1 MMALATSEE
10 LSAPAAPRL
19 MIVEDES
26 IVALDLRDNLESLGY
41 SVVGV
46 AASQAAALRLAQQ
59 ERPDLVL
66 MDINLGRGGDG
77 IEAASALRE
86 LNDVPVVYLTAYA
99 ESEMLSRAAA
109 TAPYGYL
116 LKPFE
121 LRELNATV
129 RMALTRHQADL
140 VVARTQQ
147 RLLLALDAAELGV
160 MEFAPSNGVMRLDG
174 HHEFISRSRAR
185 GFDLPRDEFLA
196 ALDPISRLQMLGL
209 TEPGQT
215 LHCVAKW
222 TSPGQ
227 GPVWLE
233 INACH
238 FDAERKVVGVFRDV
252 SAKVHDDDQLR
263 QAAVVF
269 ESAAEAI
276 LILDLHGAT
285 VSVNRSFEKLTGWT
299 LAEVRGQRPA
309 EFLHARRADDALPDG
324 ERRESQAKGCDGEV
338 TCVRKDG
345 SMFPAWE
352 HVSPVLDASGK
363 VSHSVMTFSDIS
375 ALRRAEHRIHHLAF
389 HDPLTG
395 LGNRNYLE
403 QFLREFQSD
412 AVQGETGGLGV
423 LFIDLDGFKTI
434 NDTLGHAAGDQLLV
448 AIARRLEGSLRSVDI
463 PIRVGGD
470 EFIVL
475 TRHDKEQDAS
485 NLAEKLL
492 EVIKLP
498 ISLGRHEQLQV
509 SASIGIALYPQH
521 AQLPELL
528 IQAADNAMYE
538 AKALGRNRFALFT
551 QSLAQQSEHR
561 LRTEQGLRQALGTEQ
576 LVLHWQPIVD
586 AGTGRA
592 SGAEALLRW
601 TSPDLGLVMPDRF
614 IPVAEDSGFI
624 LELGRWTLEA
634 AIRQF
639 AAWRDQGLAL
649 DYVSINVSVKQFK
662 DEMLVANLARL
673 LEQYKVA
680 ASSVEI
686 EITESALLAMESAQ
700 RRLVELKALDVRVAL
715 DDFGT
720 GYSSLSL
727 LKLLPLRR
735 IKIDRSFVKDLE
747 RSASDQEIVRAI
759 CALAGSLSLEVVAEG
774 VESVAQRNFLL
785 GVGVDALQGLYY
797 GPALGAGAFAAW
809 LGSADASAHVDA

>member
-1 MMALATSEE
+1 MMAA
-10 LSAPAAPRL
+10 APEDSIAPVAPRL
-19 MIVEDES
+19 LIVEDES
-26 IVALDLRDNLESLGY
+26 IVALDLRDNLETLGF

-46 AASQAAALRLAQQ
+46 AASQASALRLVQR

-77 IEAASALRE
+77 IQTAAVMRE
-86 LNDVPVVYLTAYA
+86 LVDVPVVYLTAYA
-99 ESEMLSRAAA
+99 ESEMLRRASA
-109 TAPYGYL
+109 TVPYGYL

-129 RMALTRHQADL
+129 RMALVRHQADR
-140 VVARTQQ
+140 VVAQTQE

-160 MEFAPSNGVMRLDG
+160 MEFASAQDCIRLDG
-174 HHEFISRSRAR
+174 HHEFLSQSQLR
-185 GFDLPRDEFLA
+185 GFCLPRDEFVA
-196 ALDPISRLQMLGL
+196 ALDPIARLQLQGL
-209 TEPGQT
+209 LEPGQT

-222 TSPGQ
+222 APAGQ
-227 GPVWLE
+227 RPVWLE

-238 FDAERKVVGVFRDV
+238 FKSENKVVGVFRDV
-252 SAKVHDDDQLR
+252 SAKVRDEDKLR

-276 LILDLHGAT
+276 LILDLHGAA

-299 LAEVRGQRPA
+299 QEEVRGRKPA
-309 EFLHARRADDALPDG
+309 DFLHARRADDVLRDG
-324 ERRESQAKGCDGEV
+324 AEADANGGGLNGEV
-338 TCVRKDG
+338 TCKRKDG

-352 HVSPVLDASGK
+352 HVSPVLDEAGQM
-363 VSHSVMTFSDIS
+363 SHSVMTFSDIS

-395 LGNRNYLE
+395 LGNRNFLD
-403 QFLREFQSD
+403 QFLREFQAST
-412 AVQGETGGLGV
+412 QLGERSGLGV

-463 PIRVGGD
+463 PVRLGGD

-492 EVIKLP
+492 DVIKLP
-498 ISLGRHEQLQV
+498 VSLGLSEQLQV

-521 AQLPELL
+521 ASQPELL

-551 QSLAQQSEHR
+551 QSLAQQSERR
-561 LRTEQGLRQALGTEQ
+561 LRTEQGLRQAMGTQQ
-576 LVLHWQPIVD
+576 LMLHWQPIVD
-586 AGTGRA
+586 ARSGRA

-601 TSPDLGLVMPDRF
+601 TSPELGQVAPDRF
-614 IPVAEDSGFI
+614 IPVAEDCGFI
-624 LELGRWTLEA
+624 LELGRWVLEA
-634 AIRQF
+634 AIAQF
-639 AAWRDQGLAL
+639 AAWQAQGLML
-649 DYVSINVSVKQFK
+649 DSVSINVSVKQFK
-662 DEMLVANLARL
+662 DDKLVAELARL
-673 LEQYKVA
+673 LDQYQVA
-680 ASSVEI
+680 AGSVEL

-700 RRLVELKALDVRVAL
+700 RRLAELTALGVRVTL

-747 RSASDQEIVRAI
+747 RTPSDQEIVRAI
-759 CALAGSLSLEVVAEG
+759 CSLAGSLSLEVVAEG
-774 VESVAQRNFLL
+774 VESAAQRDYLQS
-785 GVGVDALQGLYY
+785 VGVDALQGIHFSA
-797 GPALGAGAFAAW
+797 ALGADEFADWLRLRGVGA
-809 LGSADASAHVDA
+809 S